1 MVLIF
6 YNDILFTSSEF
17 IKNNPKTT
25 KNFYE
30 ATIKGWEYAL
40 LNKVEAAEIIYEKYN
55 TQNKSL
61 ISLVKEGEVLKQ
73 LIMNERD
80 NKIGCLDEKK
90 LSTILEVFK
99 VLGLTKG
106 DLNFSDFIYKEN
118 HHNQKIIFE
127 IAHKERDILIILIFS
142 IITIFTLTI
151 YFLSRIHIKRKLLDA
166 VINTSDDLIYYKNR
180 KLIYLGCNDAF
191 EKYVNLPKEEIIG
204 KDDFEIFDKKFAKIF
219 REHDLKILKTNK
231 TSIENEWFEF
241 DGKQVLF
248 QSKKI
253 PFKYN
258 SNSGIGILGVSRDIT
273 DLYEIQKKLEEQTI
287 KDELTKAYNRKYF
300 NEKLKEQFD
309 LYRRY
314 KVNFCIALFDIDD
327 FKKINDTYGH
337 KIGDEVL
344 IKICKTINKNI
355 RITDILFR
363 IGGEEFVIM
372 YRKTNVEDAFKSTKK
387 IKDLIENE
395 QIIENHPITIS
406 IGLTQ
411 IKDNDKEDSLI
422 KRSDDLMY
430 DSKKNGKNRITVD

>member
-1 MVLIF
+1 MILKYLI
-6 YNDILFTSSEF
+6 
-17 IKNNPKTT
+17 
-25 KNFYE
+25 
-30 ATIKGWEYAL
+30 
-40 LNKVEAAEIIYEKYN
+40 
-55 TQNKSL
+55 
-61 ISLVKEGEVLKQ
+61 
-73 LIMNERD
+73 R
-80 NKIGCLDEKK
+80 
-90 LSTILEVFK
+90 
-99 VLGLTKG
+99 
-106 DLNFSDFIYKEN
+106 
-118 HHNQKIIFE
+118 
-127 IAHKERDILIILIFS
+127 
-142 IITIFTLTI
+142 
-151 YFLSRIHIKRKLLDA
+151 
-166 VINTSDDLIYYKNR
+166 
-180 KLIYLGCNDAF
+180 
-191 EKYVNLPKEEIIG
+191 NLQ
-204 KDDFEIFDKKFAKIF
+204 KIF